1 MRSGLPIP
9 HLLAQPSGMG
19 GVIGWS
25 LVLIV
30 LLIIGAAGVLRL
42 RRWLKEDDA
51 PSGGIGF
58 TLSDLRQLHKQ
69 GKMTDA
75 EFERARAKMVEA
87 GRAMAAKMPHPLA
100 RPDHPSDLRG
110 SRRPPTPSA
119 DGAPAAAH
127 AHSRG

>member
-1 MRSGLPIP
+1 MFIQPLILFP
-9 HLLAQPSGMG
+9 LAQPSNIG

-42 RRWLKEDDA
+42 RRWMKEDDLPA
-51 PSGGIGF
+51 GGIGF

-75 EFERARAKMVEA
+75 EFEKAKEMMLGGARKLAESL
-87 GRAMAAKMPHPLA
+87 PHPLSPGPA
-100 RPDHPSDLRG
+100 ELQRG
-110 SRRPPTPSA
+110 RGTSGGAQRPPPPAGNTGSA
-119 DGAPAAAH
+119 G
-127 AHSRG
+127 GQ